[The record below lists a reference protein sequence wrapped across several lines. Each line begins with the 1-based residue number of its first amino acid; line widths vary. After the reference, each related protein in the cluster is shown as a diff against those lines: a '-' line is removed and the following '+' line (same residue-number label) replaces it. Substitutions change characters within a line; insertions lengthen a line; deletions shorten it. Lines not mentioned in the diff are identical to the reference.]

1 MKLSKRAPDS
11 LKTLNARVLP
21 VLCRRFYK
29 KGLMPIEVKRLTRD
43 ILIIIGDGGFYN
55 AAILNQKLQ
64 RLGWGKNVVD
74 DYVFE
79 LILYYL
85 ECEGTYKID
94 VYTESECKQ
103 NADKYKNN

>member
-1 MKLSKRAPDS
+1 MKLNKRIPDP
-11 LKTLNARVLP
+11 LKTLNEKVLP
-21 VLCRRFYK
+21 VLCRRFYN
-29 KGLMPIEVKRLTRD
+29 KGLMPIEVKSLTRD

-55 AAILNQKLQ
+55 AVILNRKLE
-64 RLGWGKNVVD
+64 RLGWGKNIVD
-74 DYVFE
+74 NYIFE

-94 VYTESECKQ
+94 VYTANECKQ